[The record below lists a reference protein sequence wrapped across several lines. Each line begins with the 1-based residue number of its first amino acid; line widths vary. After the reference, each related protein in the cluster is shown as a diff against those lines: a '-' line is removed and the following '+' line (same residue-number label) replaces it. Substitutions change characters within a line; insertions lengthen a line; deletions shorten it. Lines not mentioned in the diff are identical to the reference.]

1 MTHSD
6 LRIRTARRLV
16 FVRFQRSPSVHS
28 DRLVDNLASVTNVTL
43 PTNEGQARL
52 LMGLEPNFCF
62 HTPSCDRIV
71 PCLKPVTSPAS
82 TAALNV
88 LITDHPIT

>member
-1 MTHSD
+1 
-6 LRIRTARRLV
+6 
-16 FVRFQRSPSVHS
+16 
-28 DRLVDNLASVTNVTL
+28 
-43 PTNEGQARL
+43 

-88 LITDHPIT
+88 LITDHPITQILFWIGTNRFNSFLSQL